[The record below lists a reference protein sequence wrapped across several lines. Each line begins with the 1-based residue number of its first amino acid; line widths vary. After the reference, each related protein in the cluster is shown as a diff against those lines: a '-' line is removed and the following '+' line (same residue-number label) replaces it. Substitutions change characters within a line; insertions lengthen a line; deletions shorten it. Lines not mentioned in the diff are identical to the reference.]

1 MVIDM
6 ILTEK
11 KALISESQINEFL
24 QFSVNLALHL
34 NKTF

>member
-24 QFSVNLALHL
+24 QFFVNLALHL